1 MTQTEIKDRIC
12 CFQHIAVFF
21 AEENEH
27 IACLR
32 YLFLAEF
39 YKDFLEE

>member
-1 MTQTEIKDRIC
+1 MTQIEIKERIRF
-12 CFQHIAVFF
+12 FQLNAVFL

-27 IACLR
+27 ITCLK

-39 YKDFLEE
+39 YKDFLEA

>member
-12 CFQHIAVFF
+12 HFQRTAVFL

-27 IACLR
+27 ITCLK

-39 YKDFLEE
+39 YKDFLEA